1 MQDLRKEI
9 INMKKL
15 EEMSNEELIIIKYI
29 LLIISIIGLIIDAG
43 IIIINIV
50 QYDSY
55 SPAMIIFASIAI
67 VAFIIN
73 IIGSIK
79 IRKGLKKK
87 E

>member
-15 EEMSNEELIIIKYI
+15 EETSNKELIIIKYI
-29 LLIISIIGLIIDAG
+29 ILIISIIGLIIDTG
-43 IIIINIV
+43 IIIISIV
-50 QYDSY
+50 QYDGY
-55 SPAMIIFASIAI
+55 SPTAIIFTSIAI

-79 IRKGLKKK
+79 IHKGLK
-87 E
+87 

>member
-15 EEMSNEELIIIKYI
+15 EETSNKELIIIKYI
-29 LLIISIIGLIIDAG
+29 ILIISIIGLIIDAG
-43 IIIINIV
+43 IIIISIV
-50 QYDSY
+50 QYDGY
-55 SPAMIIFASIAI
+55 STAAIIFASIAI

-79 IRKGLKKK
+79 IHKGLK
-87 E
+87 